1 MSEVSGGC
9 ELALKRTAK
18 SKSPFYDFLRGNGK
32 WRTVGGEEG
41 RQTLTWRGG
50 ERERAND
57 VQGAK
62 NCCIDMIT
70 NQHEVTI
77 LGELSV

>member
-1 MSEVSGGC
+1 MENSRE
-9 ELALKRTAK
+9 
-18 SKSPFYDFLRGNGK
+18 
-32 WRTVGGEEG
+32 GGEEG
-41 RQTLTWRGG
+41 RQTETDMERG